1 MIEASRLKNVSTF
14 IQRILSFALSRK
26 IINIYKDIA
35 RPGVYPKFLIFNL
48 PNVSNKDALLI
59 RKRPL
64 HSAISMRDKEDQHLS
79 KELSLSENVLS
90 TQLFTIYFYILTKS
104 ITSYNKKSLQKSLY
118 IQQKK
123 LSSLTRDCNL
133 PIFTANE
140 TITNLT

>member
-104 ITSYNKKSLQKSLY
+104 ITSYNKKSLQKLLY

-123 LSSLTRDCNL
+123 V
-133 PIFTANE
+133 IFTDKRLQ
-140 TITNLT
+140 LTYIHS